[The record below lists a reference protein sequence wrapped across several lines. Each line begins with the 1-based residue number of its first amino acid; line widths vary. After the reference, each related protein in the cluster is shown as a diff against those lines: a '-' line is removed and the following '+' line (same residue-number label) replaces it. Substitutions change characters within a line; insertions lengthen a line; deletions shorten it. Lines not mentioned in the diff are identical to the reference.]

1 MIDTTPYAAY
11 LDIYQA
17 EYERL
22 RAYLRGKTSADTA
35 DDVAQEAFLRLWAR
49 WDALDNTNR
58 AAWTW
63 EVARNL
69 LIDTYRREARHAG
82 GWTWWTQPDD
92 GWREQAEARTDLA
105 RWWPLLTPEQ
115 QQALDLHFGEDMTYP
130 RMAAAL
136 GVDEVALRRRAQR
149 GRKALERRMTGRQ
162 RRERRCTTLR

>member
-1 MIDTTPYAAY
+1 MIEPPPHAAY
-11 LDIYQA
+11 LAIYRS

-22 RAYLRGKTSADTA
+22 RAYLRQRATPDTA

-49 WDALDNTNR
+49 WGEIEDINR

-69 LIDTYRREARHAG
+69 LIDTHRREARAVH
-82 GWTWWTQPDD
+82 WTWWPSPDD
-92 GWREQAEARTDLA
+92 DWRERAERRTDLA
-105 RWWPLLTPEQ
+105 RWWPSLTAEQ
-115 QQALDLHFGEDMTYP
+115 RQALDLHFGEDTTYV

-149 GRKALERRMTGRQ
+149 GWQTLERRIAGHKRYA
-162 RRERRCTTLR
+162 REG

>member
-1 MIDTTPYAAY
+1 MIDTSPHAAY

-49 WDALDNTNR
+49 WADIEDINR

-69 LIDTYRREARHAG
+69 LVDHYRREARHAG
-82 GWTWWTQPDD
+82 GWTWWPSPDD
-92 GWREQAEARTDLA
+92 DWRERAERRTDLA
-105 RWWPLLTPEQ
+105 RWWPSLTAEQ
-115 QQALDLHFGEDMTYP
+115 QQALALHFGEDTTYV

-149 GRKALERRMTGRQ
+149 GWQTLERRIAGHKRYA
-162 RRERRCTTLR
+162 REG

>member
-1 MIDTTPYAAY
+1 MIDASAQAAY
-11 LDIYQA
+11 LAIYRS

-22 RAYLRGKTSADTA
+22 RSYLRQRATPDTA

-49 WDALDNTNR
+49 WADIEDINR

-69 LIDTYRREARHAG
+69 LIDTHRREARAVH
-82 GWTWWTQPDD
+82 WTWWPSPDD
-92 GWREQAEARTDLA
+92 DWRERAERRTDLA
-105 RWWPLLTPEQ
+105 RWWPSLTAEQ
-115 QQALDLHFGEDMTYP
+115 RQALDLHFGEDTTYV

-149 GRKALERRMTGRQ
+149 GWQTLERRIAGHKRYA
-162 RRERRCTTLR
+162 RKG